1 MKNEKHRGNFI
12 YWTPRILSILFA
24 CFLALFSLDIFDS
37 EVGFKD
43 IAIGLLMHNIPT
55 IVLLFITLVAWKYE
69 LVGTVAFALAGLAY
83 AVLVF
88 SGADELWYTRILWV
102 VNISGPA
109 FLIAGLYY
117 IGWRRKKDK
126 GDAEIK

>member
-1 MKNEKHRGNFI
+1 MKNGNRRGNFI

-55 IVLLFITLVAWKYE
+55 IVLLLITLVAWKYE
-69 LVGTVAFALAGLAY
+69 LVGAVAFALAGLAY

-88 SGADELWYTRILWV
+88 GGADELWYTRILWV

-117 IGWRRKKDK
+117 VGWRRKKSNLD
-126 GDAEIK
+126 